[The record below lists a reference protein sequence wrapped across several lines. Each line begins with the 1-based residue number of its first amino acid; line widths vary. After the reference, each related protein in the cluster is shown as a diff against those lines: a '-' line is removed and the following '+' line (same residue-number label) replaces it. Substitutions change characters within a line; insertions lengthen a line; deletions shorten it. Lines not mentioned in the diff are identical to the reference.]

1 MATNTAIIQ
10 HRRGSLDDFNPEK
23 LTPGE
28 LAVITD
34 ERSVYMGFP
43 GGEAEKIV
51 LEKDFTSESIKEKL
65 GYEPADEERVDQLFR
80 DKADYQYV
88 DKKVSN
94 VKVDLTGYAKEDY
107 VDDEIEEL
115 NKKIVQETGKL
126 SQENAELKGDINSG
140 KVGQESL
147 VRSKMSYYNVVDT
160 NLIGKENGYD
170 FIDGYYYSPSAG
182 YIAREGYRCI
192 FMVPIKSN
200 TTYYASCTSYVLFNA
215 NKNKTGN
222 GDAPPSGIAQFTTGN
237 NDKYITLNFSDSY
250 TEPPVQ
256 GWFLS
261 EVNGRQ
267 HRKVYDKELAISDD
281 NFKDFGMNM
290 SEIINK
296 VRMSCKLVES
306 VASIE
311 DMIANVKISNGTKT
325 GVIGKGNILNE
336 SRFIAGS
343 SKTITEITKTLK
355 QPIKGS
361 DFESITVVLYLP
373 YETLNAE
380 SSSGG
385 YYQIY
390 LNGNSQLGTYL
401 NGRTTFGWNFVKLD
415 RDEFP
420 KLTDDTVITSI
431 QLKLTPRNNVSI
443 EGIFGESYLN
453 ALLFNLRVK
462 PTVLLSFDQIWEE
475 SLNNGCYDMAY
486 NREIPYSLYMIYDN
500 LTQNEKNL
508 IEKYKNFAEFSLYG
522 SITGKNGFL
531 WDDTG
536 FPTMKSKLDLLER
549 GIEYGESEVKQPFTT
564 YAVSQTA
571 ISPLGYVALSHTNL
585 KCARLIYDKLPVA
598 YFDASNRLISSTGV
612 DQKTGE
618 YVNAIIDRAVKYGSI
633 ASIFLH
639 GVRDDG
645 NDNSII
651 SGKGMDKSEY
661 TIMLNHIRE
670 LRNNGKIQ
678 VMTYSDFVNACIN

>member
-1 MATNTAIIQ
+1 MAQKTIDFENDILGPI
-10 HRRGSLDDFNPEK
+10 GSLKDDLVN
-23 LTPGE
+23 G
-28 LAVITD
+28 
-34 ERSVYMGFP
+34 
-43 GGEAEKIV
+43 
-51 LEKDFTSESIKEKL
+51 
-65 GYEPADEERVDQLFR
+65 
-80 DKADYQYV
+80 
-88 DKKVSN
+88 N
-94 VKVDLTGYAKEDY
+94 
-107 VDDEIEEL
+107 
-115 NKKIVQETGKL
+115 
-126 SQENAELKGDINSG
+126 
-140 KVGQESL
+140 VGQESL
-147 VRSKMSYYNVVDT
+147 VRSKMTYYRVEDT

-170 FIDGYYYSPSAG
+170 FIDGYYYSPSVG
-182 YIAREGYRCI
+182 YIARDGYRCI
-192 FMVPIKSN
+192 FMVSIEPN
-200 TTYYASCTSYVLFNA
+200 TTYYASCSSYVLFNA

-222 GDAPPSGIAQFTTGN
+222 GDAPPGGIVQFTTGN

-250 TEPPVQ
+250 TNPPVQ

-261 EVNGRQ
+261 EVNGTQ

-311 DMIANVKISNGTKT
+311 DMIANVKISNGTRT

-336 SRFIAGS
+336 SRFIAGT
-343 SKTITEITKTLK
+343 SKTVTEITKTLSK
-355 QPIKGS
+355 PIKGS
-361 DFESITVVLYLP
+361 DFESITIVLYLP

-380 SSSGG
+380 SATGG

-390 LNGNSQLGTYL
+390 LNGNSQLSTYL

-420 KLTDDTVITSI
+420 KLTNDTVITSI
-431 QLKLTPRNNVSI
+431 QLKLTPRNNVPT
-443 EGIFGESYLN
+443 EGIFGESFLN

-475 SLNNGCYDMAY
+475 SVNNGCYDMAY
-486 NREIPYSLYMIYDN
+486 NREIPFSLYMIYDN

-531 WDDTG
+531 YDDTG
-536 FPTMKSKLDLLER
+536 FPTMKSKLDLLES
-549 GIEYGESEVKQPFTT
+549 GIGYGESEVKQPFTT

-571 ISPLGYVALSHTNL
+571 ISPLGYTALSHTNL

-598 YFDASNRLISSTGV
+598 YFDESNRLIASTGV

-618 YVNAIIDRAVKYGSI
+618 YVNAIIDRAVKYGSV

-645 NDNSII
+645 NDSTII

-661 TIMLNHIRE
+661 KIMLNHIRE
-670 LRNNGKIQ
+670 LRNEGKLQ